1 MAFTIALYVLYKYI
15 YMPTNAD
22 HQHCQIEFEVFAIAK
37 LRSIRQVS
45 LPRQF
50 YDDTHNQLHSN
61 STHCSWHNE
70 NSRRENWVEWFL
82 MEIIFFFFVHMI
94 SFDCAIWMRLDAHSK
109 WNWCQVAYDTV
120 VAWPYLFNSSMQRH
134 IETHWDRETN
144 NNTQYLYIVL
154 VDAINDFVTEPGYIW
169 IFSFPL

>member
-82 MEIIFFFFVHMI
+82 MEIIFFFVVHMI
-94 SFDCAIWMRLDAHSK
+94 SFDCAIWMRLDAHSNEIDAK
-109 WNWCQVAYDTV
+109 WHTTQWWLGHICSILQCKDT
-120 VAWPYLFNSSMQRH
+120 LRH
-134 IETHWDRETN
+134 IETERQITIH
-144 NNTQYLYIVL
+144 NTYIS
-154 VDAINDFVTEPGYIW
+154 Y
-169 IFSFPL
+169 S